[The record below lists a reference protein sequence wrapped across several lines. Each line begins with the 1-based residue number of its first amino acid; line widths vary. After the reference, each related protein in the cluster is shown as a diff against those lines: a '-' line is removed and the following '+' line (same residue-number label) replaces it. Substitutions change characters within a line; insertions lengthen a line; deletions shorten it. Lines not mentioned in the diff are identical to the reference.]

1 MKLLVILFLIKLYA
15 RKNIF
20 NIDNRART
28 FLENFK
34 RGAFKTLRVFFKRV
48 AFKTLR
54 VSFKTKISVRKL
66 KMAQQDSFRKIYS
79 TKALD
84 IKNPTKNLLPVRPPL
99 FYRCKMTRTEQF
111 IDTRLISDGKKEKY

>member
-1 MKLLVILFLIKLYA
+1 MQMHGFPSLVY
-15 RKNIF
+15 
-20 NIDNRART
+20 IDNRART

-34 RGAFKTLRVFFKRV
+34 RGAFKKTLRVFFKRV

-66 KMAQQDSFRKIYS
+66 KMAQQDSFQKIYS
-79 TKALD
+79 TKALN
-84 IKNPTKNLLPVRPPL
+84 IKNPTKNLPPVRPPL

-111 IDTRLISDGKKEKY
+111 IDTRLTGLKKQ